1 MSHQCVAYINPN
13 ESLMCRLQQSIAHI
27 YWLLF
32 LFLLCF
38 YCVRVGH
45 ISLRC
50 YCYCFSVVLM
60 GDIALIQGFYCA
72 RVCVCDFYSVS
83 VQILENRDGHL

>member
-1 MSHQCVAYINPN
+1 
-13 ESLMCRLQQSIAHI
+13 MCRLQQTIAHI

-32 LFLLCF
+32 VFYVCF

-50 YCYCFSVVLM
+50 YCYCFSVRLM
-60 GDIALIQGFYCA
+60 GDMTPIHGFYC
-72 RVCVCDFYSVS
+72 
-83 VQILENRDGHL
+83 